1 MKIVVGITG
10 ASGAIYGIRLL
21 EELKKQNVET
31 HLMISKWGEKTI
43 ACETDYSMDE
53 VIGKSDYYYSAD
65 NLAASVSSGSFRHD
79 GMVIAPCSMKTLSS
93 IANGYSDNLISRA
106 ADACLKE
113 RRRLILMV
121 RESPLSLIHIRN
133 METVTLAGAVVIP
146 PMPSFYNRPET
157 VDDII
162 NHSVSRVLDHLR
174 IDNELT
180 ERWHGGR

>member
-43 ACETDYSMDE
+43 ACETDYSLDE

-113 RRRLILMV
+113 RRRLILMI
-121 RESPLSLIHIRN
+121 RESPLSLIHIHN

>member
-21 EELKKQNVET
+21 EELKRREIET

-43 ACETDYSMDE
+43 ECETDYSLDE
-53 VIGKSDYYYSAD
+53 VIGRSDYYYSAD
-65 NLAASVSSGSFRHD
+65 NLAAAVSSGSFRHD

-106 ADACLKE
+106 ADAALKE

-133 METVTLAGAVVIP
+133 MEMVTEAGAVVLP

-162 NHSVSRVLDHLR
+162 DHSVSRVLDHLGV
-174 IDNELT
+174 DNELT
-180 ERWHGGR
+180 ERWRGGR